1 MKLLTMKNIKFL
13 FLPLFMVALFSSCDK
28 TENSAEPSTIT
39 YLPKL
44 TMNGPSS
51 VTLDCNT
58 TDYTDEGL
66 VAEEQ
71 GTAIPV
77 VTTVIPRYFGGNTV
91 DGPDVYDIVYSAEN
105 KDGIPGAAA
114 RTVTW
119 EECNGDL
126 VNSIA
131 GMYTAYLSRTSVP
144 GGVVLATPQY
154 QGVGPIII
162 RDLGNDQ
169 YAISDAIGGWYEYG
183 RSLGPAYAAVGQTIT
198 ANNIPANDFTFG
210 PPVEV
215 GGFGGLNTLTDFT
228 VFPAEKKIVFTT
240 EWEAGY
246 TFEVTL
252 VQND

>member
-1 MKLLTMKNIKFL
+1 MKNIKF
-13 FLPLFMVALFSSCDK
+13 FLLPIFMVALFSSCDK
-28 TENSAEPSTIT
+28 TENSAEPSFIT

-51 VTLDCNT
+51 ITLDCNAT
-58 TDYTDEGL
+58 GYTDEGL

-71 GTAIPV
+71 GTEIPIITSV
-77 VTTVIPRYFGGNTV
+77 EPRYFGGDAV
-91 DGPDVYDIVYSAEN
+91 DGPDVYNIVYSAEN
-105 KDGIPGAAA
+105 KDGIPGAAV
-114 RTVTW
+114 RTIVW

-131 GMYTAYLSRTSVP
+131 GMYTAYLSRTSVSS
-144 GGVVLATPQY
+144 GAVLATPQY

-162 RDLGNDQ
+162 RDLGNNE

-183 RSLGPAYAAVGQTIT
+183 RSLGVAYAAIGQTIT

-210 PPVEV
+210 PAIEV
-215 GGFGGLNTLTDFT
+215 GGFGGVNTLTDFT
-228 VFPAEKKIVFTT
+228 VIPAENKIVFTT
-240 EWEAGY
+240 DWEAGF

-252 VQND
+252 IQND

>member
-1 MKLLTMKNIKFL
+1 MKNIKFL
-13 FLPLFMVALFSSCDK
+13 LPLFMVALFYSCDK
-28 TENSAEPSTIT
+28 TENSAEPSFIT

-44 TMNGPSS
+44 TMNGPSNI
-51 VTLDCNT
+51 TLDCNAT
-58 TDYTDEGL
+58 GYTDEGL

-71 GTAIPV
+71 GTEIPV
-77 VTTVIPRYFGGNTV
+77 VTAVQPRYFGGNTV

-105 KDGIPGAAA
+105 KDKIPGAAI

-131 GMYTAYLSRTSVP
+131 GMYTAYLARTSAA
-144 GGVVLATPQY
+144 GAVLATPQY

-162 RDLGNDQ
+162 RDLGNNE

-183 RSLGPAYAAVGQTIT
+183 RSLGVAYAAIGQTIT
-198 ANNIPANDFTFG
+198 ANDIPANDFTFG
-210 PPVEV
+210 PAIEV
-215 GGFGGLNTLTDFT
+215 GGFGGVNTLTDFT
-228 VFPAEKKIVFTT
+228 VIPAENKIVFTT
-240 EWEAGY
+240 SWDAGF

-252 VQND
+252 IQNN